1 MNTWILAMMLTT
13 HDGVF
18 VREFDSEAACVAEM
32 QRYVENIGGSPIL
45 AGIGCVAERTEKH

>member
-13 HDGVF
+13 HDGLF

-32 QRYVENIGGSPIL
+32 QRYVANVGDSPVL
-45 AGIGCVAERTEKH
+45 AGIGCVADRTEKH